1 MALEIRYGR
10 GGKPIEVW
18 YGRLKIDGKIE
29 VKALKTP
36 FDGIPYYKP
45 NGRISLRE
53 KGDTKF
59 EVSKKRAE
67 DELEGMSKDS
77 KIKGRAEH
85 LTERLI
91 EAKTG
96 KTVEYIRLED
106 LAARWRAIPREESQ
120 PSEAYL
126 KWCDSVF
133 RRFSEAAQC
142 EFLYQVNDEQAAGFI
157 DSLKGSRTKKTLKDI
172 KGLLRSAFNALLP
185 VGSKNPFGAVIKGKR
200 KRGQV
205 APEEGGAIGRR
216 PLTPEELDKLF
227 ETAKRM
233 DQTLYGLACCAA
245 LTSLRIGDVCNLKWE
260 SVDTKNGWVRVTTRK
275 TGEPVEI
282 PIFDDRLKGVF
293 ESALAEKKEGS
304 EFVFPVAAQMY
315 EDNPTG
321 ITYRGKKLFAAA
333 LAETKEKPI
342 DVDKNGNVKGGKAD
356 LTDILPRVLASVSLA
371 GFAPSKRD
379 RIMDVLQRYA
389 KGEKL
394 REIADEQRAAGLR
407 HGGGRVSDDMKEAE
421 DISGYSFFKEKSGK
435 VTIRDRIKKM
445 RKRRGAGMNSA
456 SLLGWHNLRGTFV
469 TIALSSGV
477 PFEDVSAC
485 TGHTFAKTMRDH
497 YYKPTREHTRK
508 AMLRVK
514 DAFSVSPKQLPASER
529 PSLPEAEATR
539 FEMIAKALGG
549 LSEEEK
555 QELTKMLAAKKSTGK
570 ALPAKSKKS

>member
-1 MALEIRYGR
+1 M
-10 GGKPIEVW
+10 
-18 YGRLKIDGKIE
+18 KIDGKME

-36 FDGIPYYKP
+36 FDGIPYIKP
-45 NGRISLRE
+45 NGRVSLRE

-59 EVSKKRAE
+59 EVSKNLAE
-67 DELEGMSKDS
+67 KELGDMLRDCRV
-77 KIKGRAEH
+77 KGRAEH

-96 KTVEYIRLED
+96 KTVEYTRLED

-120 PSEAYL
+120 PSENYL

-133 RRFSEAAQC
+133 RRFSESAQC
-142 EFLYQVNDEQAAGFI
+142 EFLYQVDEEQAAGFI
-157 DSLKGSRTKKTLKDI
+157 NSLKGSRTKKTLKDI
-172 KGLLRSAFNALLP
+172 KSLLRSAFNALLP
-185 VGSKNPFGAVIKGKR
+185 VGSKNPFGAAIKGKR

-205 APEEGGAIGRR
+205 APEEGGTIGRR
-216 PLTPEELDKLF
+216 PLTPEELDKLL

-233 DQTLYGLACCAA
+233 DHTLYGLACCAA
-245 LTSLRIGDVCNLKWE
+245 LTSLRIGDVCNLKWK

-293 ESALAEKKEGS
+293 ESALAEKKDRS
-304 EFVFPVAAQMY
+304 EFVFPAAEQMY

-333 LAETKEKPI
+333 FAETEEKPI

-356 LTDILPRVLASVSLA
+356 LADILPRVLASVSLA
-371 GFAPSKRD
+371 GFAPGKRD
-379 RIMDVLQRYA
+379 RIMDTLNRYA
-389 KGEKL
+389 NGETL
-394 REIADEQRAAGLR
+394 RQIADGQRDVGLR
-407 HGGGRVSDDMKEAE
+407 HGNGRVSDDMKEAE
-421 DISGYSFFKEKSGK
+421 DISGYSFFKEGSGK
-435 VTIRDRIKKM
+435 ATIRDHIKKM

-477 PFEDVSAC
+477 PFEDVAAC

-497 YYKPTREHTRK
+497 YYKPTREHTKK

-514 DAFSVSPKQLPASER
+514 DAFSIAPKQIPAKEVALLPDAKT
-529 PSLPEAEATR
+529 TR
-539 FEMIAKALGG
+539 FEMVANAVGG

-555 QELTKMLAAKKSTGK
+555 QQIAKMLSANKSNSK
-570 ALPAKSKKS
+570 ALPTKRKKG